1 LLERLRRR
9 CRRRGR
15 LLPGGILPL
24 IAEDLGVIT
33 PPVEALRDRFA
44 LPGMKV
50 LQFAFDGA
58 ADNPYLP
65 ANTVGSRWVVYTGT
79 HDNATS
85 RGWWDSLDQD
95 SRWRFAALVGGSV
108 HSPSWQLLELALA
121 SSADLAVV
129 PVQDLLELDDG
140 ARFNTPG
147 TASGN
152 WNWRLDL
159 PLERLAGAVHGYGAM
174 AARYG
179 RAPGEHGLG

>member
-1 LLERLRRR
+1 
-9 CRRRGR
+9 
-15 LLPGGILPL
+15 
-24 IAEDLGVIT
+24 
-33 PPVEALRDRFA
+33 VEALRDRFD

-65 ANTVGSRWVVYTGT
+65 ANYGGSRWVVYTGT

-85 RGWWDSLDQD
+85 RGWWDSLDPD
-95 SRWRFAALVGGSV
+95 SRGRFAALVGGSV

-129 PVQDLLELDDG
+129 PMQDLLELDDG

-152 WNWRLDL
+152 WSWRLDR
-159 PLERLAGAVHGYGAM
+159 PLEDLAGAVHGFGAM

-179 RAPGEHGLG
+179 RAPGLAVQG